1 MRVAI
6 DASSLR
12 QLVRYYLPFDQ
23 DQRLHQFI
31 QRKIEAKEIMVIEE
45 VYLECRSVAQGVV
58 VEALPYLN
66 ERKNRVKTEDLLP
79 SPRMFN
85 RIENDFAITV
95 LKNKLSAAQF
105 ERMKEDFIAS
115 ADMKLILLALREKN
129 SIDGGITIVTEETP
143 SSNDGKPFKKIPAIC
158 DLHNIE
164 IAWCDLP
171 KYLKQIEGIDFHVK

>member
-6 DASSLR
+6 DTSSLR

-31 QRKIEAKEIMVIEE
+31 QRKIEAKDIMVIEE
-45 VYLECRSVAQGVV
+45 VYLECKSVSQGVV
-58 VEALPYLN
+58 IEALPYLN
-66 ERKNRVKTEDLLP
+66 ERKNRVKTDDLLP
-79 SPRMFN
+79 YKKLFN

-95 LKNKLSAAQF
+95 LKKKLSDAEF
-105 ERMKEDFIAS
+105 EQMKDAFIAS

-129 SIDGGITIVTEETP
+129 SIDGGITIVTEETL

-158 DLHNIE
+158 DLQDIE

-171 KYLKQIEGIDFHVK
+171 RYLKEIEGIDFHVK